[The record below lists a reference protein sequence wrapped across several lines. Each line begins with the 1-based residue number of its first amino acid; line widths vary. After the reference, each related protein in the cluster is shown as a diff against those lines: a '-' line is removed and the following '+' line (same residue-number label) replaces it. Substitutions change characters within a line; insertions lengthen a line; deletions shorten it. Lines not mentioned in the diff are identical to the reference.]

1 MKSIQNYLFLFLS
14 CTFVLTS
21 FLLAETY
28 EAANISTP
36 IRKQPDC
43 LQSQQF
49 VCTLGYSLTECRRQ
63 IAIVRRVVARY
74 HGEDLGNWTW
84 VLVRSEDWKPL
95 LQKLRLDSYSP
106 AFSSLDQHATF
117 LEEAL
122 VEPGA
127 ARASELLRDF
137 EIPLN
142 QLLEFAVSHEMGH
155 GVCQEA
161 NEFIANQFGRQLR
174 EGNRPSCARK

>member
-1 MKSIQNYLFLFLS
+1 MKSIRNYLFLFFS

-21 FLLAETY
+21 SLLAETY
-28 EAANISTP
+28 EAANISTLM
-36 IRKQPDC
+36 RKQSDRM
-43 LQSQQF
+43 QSQHF
-49 VCTLGYSLTECRRQ
+49 VCNLGYSLTECRRQ
-63 IAIVRRVVARY
+63 LAIVRRVVARY

-95 LQKLRLDSYSP
+95 LERLRLDPYSP

-122 VEPGA
+122 IEPGA
-127 ARASELLRDF
+127 MRASELLHDF

-155 GVCQEA
+155 AACQEA
-161 NEFIANQFGRQLR
+161 NEFIANQFAKGLQ
-174 EGNRPSCARK
+174 EGNHPSCGRK